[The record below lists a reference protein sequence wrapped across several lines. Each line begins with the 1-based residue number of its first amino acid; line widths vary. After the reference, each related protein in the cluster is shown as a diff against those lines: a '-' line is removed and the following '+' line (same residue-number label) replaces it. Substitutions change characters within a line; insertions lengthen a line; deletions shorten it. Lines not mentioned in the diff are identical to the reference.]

1 MTSWGKDPFMKRND
15 WKYLI
20 DALIFVDMCSIAAI
34 GMVLAFVVPGGKG
47 PDASKIFMGLHR
59 HDWGD
64 IHFNLALLL
73 IGLLV
78 LHVWL
83 NWAWVINSTKATF
96 GDRWKKALWSLS
108 GAWIFVLFLSWLIVK
123 L

>member
-1 MTSWGKDPFMKRND
+1 MKRND

-20 DALIFVDMCSIAAI
+20 DALIFVDLCSIAAI
-34 GMVLAFVVPGGKG
+34 GMLLAFVVPGGKG
-47 PDASKIFMGLHR
+47 PDASKVFMGLHR

-78 LHVWL
+78 LHLWL
-83 NWAWVINSTKATF
+83 NWAWVVNTTKVTF
-96 GDRWKKALWSLS
+96 GERWKKVLWSLS
-108 GAWIFVLFLSWLIVK
+108 GAWVIVLFLSWLIVK